1 MFNDIGVP
9 MNDAEMNMLPPGQ
22 NKPHQQM
29 LAESGVEMNL
39 TFLGGAMLATS
50 VGGSLFGASN
60 AKHAAKMQ
68 AAQAHI
74 LRQQQAA
81 NQAAQTAYKHT
92 FDDAMIDIE
101 NERTMEIFDIKLD
114 NYEEQIDINKNAANS
129 ARSAEQFKFNEQME
143 QAKLNRNRM
152 YKQLLQV
159 QGAQAAKGGTASR
172 SRERAELINSLGQY
186 GQDQAEFD
194 KTLYSAKS
202 AHNQRIGAI
211 SAQHENA
218 DYTAWTQIAIAPQLK
233 LPGQGAGPAL
243 INTVGQMPVSTGIGF
258 GDILGAA
265 SAGIS
270 ALGTGQQL
278 FGNKAMGVGSWKS

>member
-1 MFNDIGVP
+1 MFNDFGVP

-22 NKPHQQM
+22 NKPHQKM
-29 LAESGVEMNL
+29 MAESGVEMNL
-39 TFLGGAMLATS
+39 TFLGGAMLAS
-50 VGGSLFGASN
+50 SIGSSLFGASSK
-60 AKHAAKMQ
+60 KHAAKMQ

-74 LRQQQAA
+74 LRQQQMA

-114 NYEEQIDINKNAANS
+114 NYEEQIEINKNAANS
-129 ARSAEQFKFNEQME
+129 AYSAEQFKFNEQME
-143 QAKLNRNRM
+143 QAALNRNRM
-152 YKQLLQV
+152 YKQLMQV

-172 SRERAELINSLGQY
+172 SRERAELINSLGNY
-186 GQDQAEFD
+186 GVEQAEFD

-233 LPGQGAGPAL
+233 LPGQGPGPAL
-243 INTVGQMPVSTGIGF
+243 INSVGQMPVSTGIGF
-258 GDILGAA
+258 GDIAGAV
-265 SAGIS
+265 SAGMS
-270 ALGTGQQL
+270 GL
-278 FGNKAMGVGSWKS
+278 AMGSSMFGAGSMGFGKL

>member
-1 MFNDIGVP
+1 MFNEIGVP
-9 MNDAEMNMLPPGQ
+9 MSDVEMNMLPPGQ

-50 VGGSLFGASN
+50 IGGSLFGSSSK
-60 AKHAAKMQ
+60 KHAAKMQ

-114 NYEEQIDINKNAANS
+114 NYEEQIEINKNAANS
-129 ARSAEQFKFNEQME
+129 AFSAEQFKFNEQME

-233 LPGQGAGPAL
+233 LPGQGPGPAL
-243 INTVGQMPVSTGIGF
+243 INTVGQMPVKTGIGF

-265 SAGIS
+265 SAGMS
-270 ALGTGQQL
+270 GLGMGAQL
-278 FGNKAMGVGSWKS
+278 FGNKAMGFGSWS

>member
-1 MFNDIGVP
+1 MFNEIGVP
-9 MNDAEMNMLPPGQ
+9 MTDAEMNMLPPGQ

-29 LAESGVEMNL
+29 MAESGIEMNL
-39 TFLGGAMLATS
+39 TFLGGAMLAS
-50 VGGSLFGASN
+50 SIGSSLFGASSK
-60 AKHAAKMQ
+60 KHAAKMQ

-74 LRQQQAA
+74 LRQQQMA

-114 NYEEQIDINKNAANS
+114 NYEKQLDINKNAAHS
-129 ARSAEQFKFNEQME
+129 AYSAEQFKFNEQME
-143 QAKLNRNRM
+143 QAALNRNRM
-152 YKQLLQV
+152 QKQLTQV
-159 QGAQAAKGGTASR
+159 MGAQAARGGSYSR
-172 SRERAELINSLGQY
+172 SRERADLINSLGQY

-233 LPGQGAGPAL
+233 LPGQGPGPAL
-243 INTVGQMPVSTGIGF
+243 INTVGQMPVRTGIGF
-258 GDILGAA
+258 GDIAGAIG
-265 SAGIS
+265 AGMS
-270 ALGTGQQL
+270 GL
-278 FGNKAMGVGSWKS
+278 AMGSSMFGAGSMGFGKL